1 MILSAMSSIAPVNIF
16 VLPYTITFYHIF
28 PALFEV
34 KITFFQIFYGDLS
47 HFSIDKLL
55 KSISSLQHRRNIHCG
70 VRGRVHRGYSRQR
83 ASSGQLHRRG

>member
-1 MILSAMSSIAPVNIF
+1 MSSIAPVNIF

-55 KSISSLQHRRNIHCG
+55 KSISSLQHRRNTDYAIHEHA
-70 VRGRVHRGYSRQR
+70 RRGYSRQT
-83 ASSGQLHRRG
+83 ASSGQLYRRG